1 MKILVVDDE
10 PEVAEVIAESVR
22 IQGHETV
29 IARDG
34 QEALAILGTFTP
46 DAVFLD
52 LVMPG
57 LSGLDVLQRI
67 RQTHQGL
74 PVIII
79 SGRAT
84 ALQVAEAKRL
94 GVTDVVEKPFALKY
108 LSEALTDLKR
118 Q

>member
-29 IARDG
+29 IAHDG
-34 QEALAILGTFTP
+34 QGALDILGTFSP

-57 LSGLDVLQRI
+57 LTGLDVLQQI
-67 RQTHQGL
+67 RQRYQEL

-84 ALQVAEAKRL
+84 AAQVAEAKRL
-94 GVTDVVEKPFALKY
+94 GVTDVVEKPFALKH
-108 LSEALTDLKR
+108 LSEALSDLD
-118 Q
+118 QQ

>member
-29 IARDG
+29 IAHDG
-34 QEALAILGTFTP
+34 QEALDILGTYNP

-57 LSGLDVLQRI
+57 LTGLEVLQRV

-84 ALQVAEAKRL
+84 IAQVTEAKRL
-94 GVTDVVEKPFALKY
+94 GVTDVVEKPFALKH

-118 Q
+118 R

>member
-22 IQGHETV
+22 IQGHETT
-29 IARDG
+29 IAHDG
-34 QEALAILGTFTP
+34 QEALQILETFVP

-67 RQTHQGL
+67 RQTHQTL

-84 ALQVAEAKRL
+84 AAQVAEAKRL
-94 GVTDVVEKPFALKY
+94 GVADVVEKPFALKH
-108 LSEALTDLKR
+108 LSEALTDLR
-118 Q
+118 RE

>member
-22 IQGHETV
+22 VQGHETV
-29 IARDG
+29 TARNG
-34 QEALAILGTFTP
+34 QEALQILETFLP

-57 LSGLDVLQRI
+57 LSGLDVLRQI
-67 RQTHQGL
+67 RETHQSL

-84 ALQVAEAKRL
+84 AAQVAEAKHL
-94 GVTDVVEKPFALKY
+94 GVTDVVEKPFALKH

>member
-1 MKILVVDDE
+1 LKILVVDDE

-22 IQGHETV
+22 LQGHETV
-29 IARDG
+29 VAQNG
-34 QEALAILGTFTP
+34 EEALRVLETFIP

-57 LSGLDVLQRI
+57 LNGLDVLRQI
-67 RQTHQGL
+67 RQTHQML

-84 ALQVAEAKRL
+84 AAQVSEARHL
-94 GVTDVVEKPFALKY
+94 GVTDVVEKPFALKH

-118 Q
+118 D

>member
-29 IARDG
+29 IAHNG
-34 QEALAILGTFTP
+34 EEALEILGTFTP

-52 LVMPG
+52 IVMPG
-57 LSGLDVLQRI
+57 LNGIEVLERI
-67 RQTHQGL
+67 RQTYQRL

-84 ALQVAEAKRL
+84 TAQVSEAKRL
-94 GVTDVVEKPFALKY
+94 GVTDVVEKPFALKH
-108 LSEALTDLKR
+108 LSEALTGLKG